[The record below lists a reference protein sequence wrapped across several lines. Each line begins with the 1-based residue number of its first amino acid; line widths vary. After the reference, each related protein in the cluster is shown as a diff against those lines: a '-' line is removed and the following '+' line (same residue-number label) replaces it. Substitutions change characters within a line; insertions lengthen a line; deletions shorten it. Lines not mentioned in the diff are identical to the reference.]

1 MDKYEFGIKLEE
13 VQKLARK
20 KEYDEA
26 SRLAATMDFRHVRDW
41 PTLAMIINVH
51 EAAGDYEDARDVAA
65 IAYNRNLGGRKLIYK
80 LTELLIRT
88 GEFKDAESMCR
99 EYEKASKNDASR
111 LILRY
116 HLRRAQKAPDS
127 ELIQILEE
135 YRKSEVDE
143 RYLYRLAE
151 LYSKTGQKEH
161 CISVCDEICV
171 YFHSGEFAERAV
183 KLKKSLGAPLTP
195 EQQELYDNSD
205 RKLEKLE
212 ETRELLFAE
221 QSRLAQ
227 LRQDDV
233 ESAINDYAAKGGM
246 DDDTK
251 AVIPEKKGGLRGFFR
266 RAFSGLQDVV
276 SKDEDE
282 EAEET
287 PAAEPETETA
297 QEVKEAEAAKPVEQD
312 VQPAEVPEPDN
323 REEMDEEDALNT
335 APLPQTGVQAA
346 QKAEETTAP
355 IPQTAEA
362 QEIPEETTKPIP
374 QTAPEVKPVPQ
385 AETEAKAP
393 ETAESVA
400 APEAKT
406 PEAEESAAVPET
418 AADAEPAVKSALEQ
432 PEQEPAKAAAD
443 APYTLMDDMPMG
455 KDALGTADLK
465 KASESLN
472 SLISAAKLKMNQNLS
487 ELAHDAD
494 AMTAPKKETDSD
506 DVKQIDEVLK
516 TADLGDTADISKE
529 IAESMSA
536 ILRENE
542 QENENLTDEEPQEE
556 QPAGETAQEVT
567 PQTETPAEPAAP
579 EIPEETEND
588 EGEKSR
594 NAEAEAHREAIR
606 LQQRA
611 LEKLEAQKR
620 ELEAQ
625 KRVLEEQ
632 NRMLMEQQKTAA
644 EKALEEKRHL
654 QEQNSQMASQKE
666 REAAMAMAEKKAL
679 EKENEALAREKEEV
693 AKRAL
698 EEKKALEEQNRLLE
712 EQAARESRRV
722 AEAESALAQ
731 LKKLEEQR
739 KAEESLSAGVSSYKM
754 FDTDNIKEAIEHANA
769 AAERIIRPDVPKAEA
784 ETEDDQIEGQLTLA
798 EWAETVREEKYGKQ
812 DTRQF
817 SKAELERML
826 DEKDEKSEAYDK
838 MMQQQR
844 EEARKAGR
852 NFDETAARHKVEAAI
867 ALHAAQTDLQIRTGK
882 ATMKLEEEAVKLM
895 SSPSEKTAAA
905 EAKQPVKA
913 ASPAPEVKPAAK
925 NEAPAESAPKAA
937 QTAAAVIDK
946 PAEPARKEAAADME
960 KTRLM
965 PDRGAQELARQAQ
978 AAQTNRTASQTEKP
992 VKQTASQAGETV
1004 QKKAVRPAAPVQKGA
1019 GTQVNARQQKKRLP
1033 KSLRVMFTKYLNS
1046 EGIETQLYDYFSA
1059 TDTELLRQDS
1069 SVGNLLITGTESAD
1083 KTGLAR
1089 TIVHAINFL
1098 YPDKRRRVARTTGES
1113 INVHGIRRA
1122 MRKLYGTVLIVED
1135 AGTIKPKSMQD
1146 MLAVMKGDT
1155 GRMIVILEDN
1165 EKAIQVLQQ
1174 FNPEMNSVFNHTVTI
1189 KEYTVDE
1196 LVKIAQ
1202 GFARARKYD
1211 LDDDA
1216 LLELYLRVNKLHEE
1230 KKTVSLDDLHSMIDA
1245 AITHAE
1251 NRKSGLFHKKKTRG
1265 EYALLTD
1272 SDFKD

>member
-13 VQKLARK
+13 VQKLAKK

-26 SRLAATMDFRHVRDW
+26 SRLAAGMDFRHVRDW

-88 GEFKDAESMCR
+88 GEFQDAESMCR

-116 HLRRAQKAPDS
+116 HLRRAQKAPDA

-151 LYSKTGQKEH
+151 LYSKTGQREH

-183 KLKKSLGAPLTP
+183 KLKKSLGAPLTQQ
-195 EQQELYDNSD
+195 QQELYDNSD
-205 RKLEKLE
+205 RKMAKLE
-212 ETRELLFAE
+212 ETRDLLFAE

-233 ESAINDYAAKGGM
+233 ESAIHDYAARGGM

-266 RAFSGLQDVV
+266 RAFGGLQDVV
-276 SKDEDE
+276 EKDDEDE
-282 EAEET
+282 EE
-287 PAAEPETETA
+287 PAAAEKPSGDRPVAEDEEPSA
-297 QEVKEAEAAKPVEQD
+297 WQRKAEGGDSLPDTQPI
-312 VQPAEVPEPDN
+312 QPAEVPEN
-323 REEMDEEDALNT
+323 RADGDEEEMDEDD
-335 APLPQTGVQAA
+335 PL
-346 QKAEETTAP
+346 KTAP
-355 IPQTAEA
+355 IPQGVSDAPQSGDSA
-362 QEIPEETTKPIP
+362 APVPETP
-374 QTAPEVKPVPQ
+374 APE
-385 AETEAKAP
+385 P
-393 ETAESVA
+393 EA
-400 APEAKT
+400 APEAEAGAEQVEQT
-406 PEAEESAAVPET
+406 PAAREV
-418 AADAEPAVKSALEQ
+418 
-432 PEQEPAKAAAD
+432 QEPARAAAG
-443 APYTLMDDMPMG
+443 APYTLTEDLPAG
-455 KDALGTADLK
+455 KAALGTADLK
-465 KASESLN
+465 KASESLEN
-472 SLISAAKLKMNQNLS
+472 LISAAKQQMNRNL
-487 ELAHDAD
+487 DQMVIDTD
-494 AMTAPKKETDSD
+494 AMITPKKDPEQETRDE
-506 DVKQIDEVLK
+506 VRQIDAALR
-516 TADLGDTADISKE
+516 TADLQDTADISRG

-536 ILRENE
+536 ILKDDEKE
-542 QENENLTDEEPQEE
+542 QEVLGSGEDRQ
-556 QPAGETAQEVT
+556 QPDAQAADVSRAAAPGETGSAGDADVKPG
-567 PQTETPAEPAAP
+567 PQDAKTAP
-579 EIPEETEND
+579 EIPEEPDTED
-588 EGEKSR
+588 EGAKSR
-594 NAEAEAHREAIR
+594 NAEAAAHREAIR

-611 LEKLEAQKR
+611 LEKLESQKA

-632 NRMLMEQQKTAA
+632 NRVLMEQQRSAA
-644 EKALEEKRHL
+644 QKALEEKRHL

-679 EKENEALAREKEEV
+679 EKENEALAREKEET
-693 AKRAL
+693 AKQAL
-698 EEKKALEEQNRLLE
+698 AEKKALEEQNRLLE

-722 AEAESALAQ
+722 AEAEAALAQ

-739 KAEESLSAGVSSYKM
+739 KAEETLSAGVSSYRM

-769 AAERIIRPDVPKAEA
+769 AAEKIIRPDAQSGASLP
-784 ETEDDQIEGQLTLA
+784 EDDQVEGQLTLA
-798 EWAETVREEKYGKQ
+798 DWAETVREEKYGKQ

-838 MMQQQR
+838 MMRQQR
-844 EEARKAGR
+844 EEARRAGR
-852 NFDETAARHKVEAAI
+852 DFDETQARRNVEAAI

-882 ATMKLEEEAVKLM
+882 ATMKLEEAAVKLM
-895 SSPSEKTAAA
+895 SAPAGSGNAVPAG
-905 EAKQPVKA
+905 KA
-913 ASPAPEVKPAAK
+913 QPAPEKKAPAKAPAA
-925 NEAPAESAPKAA
+925 PESR
-937 QTAAAVIDK
+937 AAAAGTAPIDR
-946 PAEPARKEAAADME
+946 PAGAPRNRTASDME

-965 PDRGAQELARQAQ
+965 PARKETAAAAARQTAQIAARQTAPVRTASAAGQTARQARPDPEQRGAQ
-978 AAQTNRTASQTEKP
+978 
-992 VKQTASQAGETV
+992 
-1004 QKKAVRPAAPVQKGA
+1004 KAVT
-1019 GTQVNARQQKKRLP
+1019 GTQQTRRLP

-1046 EGIETQLYDYFSA
+1046 EDIETQLYDYFSA
-1059 TDTELLRQDS
+1059 TDAELMRQDS

-1089 TIVHAINFL
+1089 TIVHAVNFL
-1098 YPDKRRRVARTTGES
+1098 YPDRRRRVARTTGES
-1113 INVHGIRRA
+1113 INVHGIRRS

-1135 AGTIKPKSMQD
+1135 AGAIKPKAMED
-1146 MLAVMKGDT
+1146 MLDVMRGDT

-1165 EKAIQVLQQ
+1165 EKALQVLEQ
-1174 FNPEMNSVFNHTVTI
+1174 FNPQMRDVFNHTVTI

-1196 LVKIAQ
+1196 MVKIAH

-1230 KKTVSLDDLHSMIDA
+1230 KKAVSLDDLHSMIDD
-1245 AITHAE
+1245 AISHAE
-1251 NRKSGLFHKKKTRG
+1251 NRKGGLFHKKKVRG

-1272 SDFKD
+1272 TDFRD

>member
-13 VQKLARK
+13 IQKLAKK
-20 KEYDEA
+20 KEYEEA

-41 PTLAMIINVH
+41 PTLALVINVH

-88 GEFKDAESMCR
+88 GEFQDAESMCR

-116 HLRRAQKAPDS
+116 HLRRAQKAPDA

-151 LYSKTGQKEH
+151 LYSKTGQREH

-171 YFHSGEFAERAV
+171 YFHSGEFVERAV

-195 EQQELYDNSD
+195 QQQELYDNSD
-205 RKLEKLE
+205 RKMARLE
-212 ETRELLFAE
+212 ETRDLLFAE

-233 ESAINDYAAKGGM
+233 ESAIHDYAAKGGM

-251 AVIPEKKGGLRGFFR
+251 AIIPEKKGGIRGFFR
-266 RAFSGLQDVV
+266 RAFGGLSDVV
-276 SKDEDE
+276 GKDEDDE
-282 EAEET
+282 EEEEKPSAQEAPEKSAKTPEDVPEAEEAS
-287 PAAEPETETA
+287 PVYEAAP
-297 QEVKEAEAAKPVEQD
+297 EAETPEAAPAPVSSRTE
-312 VQPAEVPEPDN
+312 VPEIQPAEVPESSN
-323 REEMDEEDALNT
+323 EEEMDEDD
-335 APLPQTGVQAA
+335 PL
-346 QKAEETTAP
+346 KTAP
-355 IPQTAEA
+355 IPQTERAAVKAAPAASDTAPVQPAAAAAA
-362 QEIPEETTKPIP
+362 QE
-374 QTAPEVKPVPQ
+374 
-385 AETEAKAP
+385 
-393 ETAESVA
+393 
-400 APEAKT
+400 
-406 PEAEESAAVPET
+406 
-418 AADAEPAVKSALEQ
+418 EQ
-432 PEQEPAKAAAD
+432 PALQNHSEIMQPQEPARAAAG
-443 APYTLMDDMPMG
+443 APYTLTDDMPSG
-455 KDALGTADLK
+455 KAALGTADLK
-465 KASESLN
+465 KASESLE
-472 SLISAAKLKMNQNLS
+472 SLISAAKMKMNQNLS
-487 ELAHDAD
+487 QMVIDTD
-494 AMTAPKKETDSD
+494 AMITPKKDPEQEARDEVS
-506 DVKQIDEVLK
+506 QIDAALR
-516 TADLGDTADISKE
+516 TADLQDTTDISKG

-536 ILRENE
+536 ILKD
-542 QENENLTDEEPQEE
+542 DEKEHEALGGQE
-556 QPAGETAQEVT
+556 QPAVQEQPETQEV
-567 PQTETPAEPAAP
+567 PADAAKEIPAAP
-579 EIPEETEND
+579 EEKAQAVPELPEEPAVED
-588 EGEKSR
+588 EGAKSR

-611 LEKLEAQKR
+611 LEKLEAQKQ
-620 ELEAQ
+620 ELESQ

-632 NRMLMEQQKTAA
+632 NRVLMEQQKAA
-644 EKALEEKRHL
+644 AQKALEEKRHL
-654 QEQNSQMASQKE
+654 QEQNSQMAAQKE

-679 EKENEALAREKEEV
+679 EKENEALAREKEET
-693 AKRAL
+693 AKQAL
-698 EEKKALEEQNRLLE
+698 AEKKALEEQNKLLE

-722 AEAESALAQ
+722 AEAEAALAQ
-731 LKKLEEQR
+731 LKKQEEQR
-739 KAEESLSAGVSSYKM
+739 KAEETLSAGVSSYKM

-769 AAERIIRPDVPKAEA
+769 AAEKIIRPAQAAVSPAQ
-784 ETEDDQIEGQLTLA
+784 EDDQIEGQLTLA
-798 EWAETVREEKYGKQ
+798 DWAETVREEKYGKQ

-844 EEARKAGR
+844 EEARRAGR
-852 NFDETAARHKVEAAI
+852 AFDEAQARRNVEAAI

-882 ATMKLEEEAVKLM
+882 ATMKLEEAAVKLM
-895 SSPSEKTAAA
+895 SAPAASESQAAPAQPVKPQAVSEVRKAPAVEKTPVHPAAA
-905 EAKQPVKA
+905 ETTVINRPAGDVKA
-913 ASPAPEVKPAAK
+913 V
-925 NEAPAESAPKAA
+925 
-937 QTAAAVIDK
+937 
-946 PAEPARKEAAADME
+946 AAADME

-965 PDRGAQELARQAQ
+965 PARET
-978 AAQTNRTASQTEKP
+978 AART
-992 VKQTASQAGETV
+992 
-1004 QKKAVRPAAPVQKGA
+1004 AVRPAERSKVAQTAPVQTPPARKTPAERQTSRPAPAQKGA
-1019 GTQVNARQQKKRLP
+1019 QKTVTGKQQTKRLP

-1046 EGIETQLYDYFSA
+1046 EDIETQLYDYFSA

-1089 TIVHAINFL
+1089 TIVHAVNFL
-1098 YPDKRRRVARTTGES
+1098 YPDRRRRVARTTGES

-1135 AGTIKPKSMQD
+1135 AGAIKPKAMQD
-1146 MLAVMKGDT
+1146 MLDVMHGDT

-1165 EKAIQVLQQ
+1165 EKALQVLEQ
-1174 FNPEMNSVFNHTVTI
+1174 FNPQMSAVFNHTVTI

-1196 LVKIAQ
+1196 MVKIAH

-1230 KKTVSLDDLHSMIDA
+1230 KKAVSLDDLHSMIDD
-1245 AITHAE
+1245 AINHAE
-1251 NRKSGLFHKKKTRG
+1251 NRKGGLFHKKKVRG

-1272 SDFKD
+1272 SDFRD

>member
-13 VQKLARK
+13 IQKLAKK
-20 KEYDEA
+20 KEYEEA

-41 PTLAMIINVH
+41 PTLATIINVH

-88 GEFKDAESMCR
+88 GEFKDAEAMCR

-135 YRKSEVDE
+135 YRKREVDE

-151 LYSKTGQKEH
+151 LYSKTGQREH

-171 YFHSGEFAERAV
+171 YFHSGEFVERAV
-183 KLKKSLGAPLTP
+183 KLKKSLGAPLTQQ
-195 EQQELYDNSD
+195 QQEIDNNSD

-233 ESAINDYAAKGGM
+233 ASAIHDYAAKGGM

-251 AVIPEKKGGLRGFFR
+251 AVIPEKKSGLRGFFR
-266 RAFSGLQDVV
+266 RAFGGLQDIV
-276 SKDEDE
+276 SKDEDDE
-282 EAEET
+282 DETEAGQEKPAEEPKAAAAKEEPAPAVT
-287 PAAEPETETA
+287 PEIPETDS
-297 QEVKEAEAAKPVEQD
+297 QE
-312 VQPAEVPEPDN
+312 
-323 REEMDEEDALNT
+323 EEMDEEDALKT
-335 APLPQTGVQAA
+335 APLSKADVEAA
-346 QKAEETTAP
+346 QAVSANTAP
-355 IPQTAEA
+355 IPQKAMSRRSED
-362 QEIPEETTKPIP
+362 
-374 QTAPEVKPVPQ
+374 TAPISQ
-385 AETEAKAP
+385 FSAELRKEQPA
-393 ETAESVA
+393 
-400 APEAKT
+400 
-406 PEAEESAAVPET
+406 AEESVPVEPEEPAVSPVQP
-418 AADAEPAVKSALEQ
+418 AAEPAPVQSEEPAATPAQSEAAAKAESQ
-432 PEQEPAKAAAD
+432 PEEPARAAVG
-443 APYTLMDDMPMG
+443 APYTLTDDMPTG
-455 KDALGTADLK
+455 KEALGTADLK
-465 KASESLN
+465 KASESLEN
-472 SLISAAKLKMNQNLS
+472 LIQAAKQKMNQNLD
-487 ELAHDAD
+487 EMAMDTD
-494 AMTAPKKETDSD
+494 AMIAPKKESD
-506 DVKQIDEVLK
+506 GDAVQQIDEALRS
-516 TADLGDTADISKE
+516 ADLQDTTDISKG
-529 IAESMSA
+529 IAESMNA
-536 ILRENE
+536 ILK
-542 QENENLTDEEPQEE
+542 DD
-556 QPAGETAQEVT
+556 AQEYEVLNGQ
-567 PQTETPAEPAAP
+567 PENAADEKPEAAEASEQAEAETETKAEVSQAP
-579 EIPEETEND
+579 EIPEKPAEDETSE
-588 EGEKSR
+588 SR

-606 LQQRA
+606 IQQRA
-611 LEKLEAQKR
+611 LEKLEEQKR

-632 NRMLMEQQKTAA
+632 NRTLMEQQKAA
-644 EKALEEKRHL
+644 AQKALEEKRHL
-654 QEQNSQMASQKE
+654 QEQNSEMASQKE

-679 EKENEALAREKEEV
+679 EKENEALAREKEE
-693 AKRAL
+693 AANRAL

-712 EQAARESRRV
+712 EQAAREARRV
-722 AEAESALAQ
+722 KEAEAALAA
-731 LKKLEEQR
+731 LKKQDEQR
-739 KAEESLSAGVSSYKM
+739 RADEMLSAGVSSYRM

-769 AAERIIRPDVPKAEA
+769 AAEKIIRPEAPKAA
-784 ETEDDQIEGQLTLA
+784 AASEDDQVEGQLTLA

-817 SKAELERML
+817 SRAELERML

-852 NFDETAARHKVEAAI
+852 DFDETAARRNVEAAI

-882 ATMKLEEEAVKLM
+882 ATMKLEEAAVKLM
-895 SSPSEKTAAA
+895 SSPSEKAAAPVQKAAA
-905 EAKQPVKA
+905 EVRKPVQQT
-913 ASPAPEVKPAAK
+913 APERTASVPVSKPASAAK
-925 NEAPAESAPKAA
+925 TE
-937 QTAAAVIDK
+937 TAS
-946 PAEPARKEAAADME
+946 DME

-965 PDRGAQELARQAQ
+965 PDRSAKEIIRRTQPVGAGAVR
-978 AAQTNRTASQTEKP
+978 
-992 VKQTASQAGETV
+992 QTA
-1004 QKKAVRPAAPVQKGA
+1004 KKAEPAPKKTARSAVPVQKGA
-1019 GTQVNARQQKKRLP
+1019 GTQMAARKQVKRLP
-1033 KSLRVMFTKYLNS
+1033 KSLRSMFVKYLNS
-1046 EGIETQLYDYFSA
+1046 EGIESQLYDYFSA
-1059 TDTELLRQDS
+1059 TDSELLRQDS

-1113 INVHGIRRA
+1113 INVHGIRKA

-1146 MLAVMKGDT
+1146 MLDVMRGDT

-1165 EKAIQVLQQ
+1165 EKAIQVLKQ

-1196 LVKIAQ
+1196 LVKIAH

-1230 KKTVSLDDLHSMIDA
+1230 KQAVTLDDLHSMIDE
-1245 AITHAE
+1245 AINHAE
-1251 NRKSGLFHKKKTRG
+1251 NRKGGLFHKKKTRG

>member
-13 VQKLARK
+13 VQKLAKK

-26 SRLAATMDFRHVRDW
+26 SRLAAGMDFRHVRDW

-88 GEFKDAESMCR
+88 GEFQDAESMCR

-116 HLRRAQKAPDS
+116 HLRRAQKAPDA

-151 LYSKTGQKEH
+151 LYSKTGQREH

-171 YFHSGEFAERAV
+171 YFHSGEFVERAV

-195 EQQELYDNSD
+195 QQQELYDNSD
-205 RKLEKLE
+205 RKMARLE
-212 ETRELLFAE
+212 ETRDLLFAE

-233 ESAINDYAAKGGM
+233 ESAIHDYAAKGGM

-251 AVIPEKKGGLRGFFR
+251 AIIPEKKGGLRGFFR
-266 RAFSGLQDVV
+266 RAFGGLQDVV
-276 SKDEDE
+276 EKDDEGGDE
-282 EAEET
+282 EAPVPESAGRETLPEAEEPASPAPKQESIQ
-287 PAAEPETETA
+287 PAAAAVSRQQTPEI
-297 QEVKEAEAAKPVEQD
+297 
-312 VQPAEVPEPDN
+312 QPGEVPEDSADSTE
-323 REEMDEEDALNT
+323 EEMDEDDPLKT
-335 APLPQTGVQAA
+335 APLPQTGTDMPETGETADISDTVPVQPEAAA
-346 QKAEETTAP
+346 QIAEKRP
-355 IPQTAEA
+355 
-362 QEIPEETTKPIP
+362 
-374 QTAPEVKPVPQ
+374 
-385 AETEAKAP
+385 
-393 ETAESVA
+393 A
-400 APEAKT
+400 APTAQ
-406 PEAEESAAVPET
+406 AGAQQEEI
-418 AADAEPAVKSALEQ
+418 
-432 PEQEPAKAAAD
+432 QEPARAAAG
-443 APYTLMDDMPMG
+443 APYTLTETIPDMPAG
-455 KDALGTADLK
+455 KAALGTADLK
-465 KASESLN
+465 KASESLE
-472 SLISAAKLKMNQNLS
+472 SLISAAKQQMNRNL
-487 ELAHDAD
+487 DQIVIDTD
-494 AMTAPKKETDSD
+494 AMIAPKKDPEQEARDE
-506 DVKQIDEVLK
+506 VRQIDAALR
-516 TADLGDTADISKE
+516 TAALQDTADISRG

-536 ILRENE
+536 ILKDDEKE
-542 QENENLTDEEPQEE
+542 QEVLDGREEQE
-556 QPAGETAQEVT
+556 QPATQETQTDAAVQADTASAPDAETQQSAQT
-567 PQTETPAEPAAP
+567 AP
-579 EIPEETEND
+579 EIPEKTED
-588 EGEKSR
+588 EGAKSR

-611 LEKLEAQKR
+611 LEKLEAQKA

-632 NRMLMEQQKTAA
+632 NRVLMEQQRSAA
-644 EKALEEKRHL
+644 KKALEEKRHL

-679 EKENEALAREKEEV
+679 EKENEALAREKEET
-693 AKRAL
+693 AMQAL
-698 EEKKALEEQNRLLE
+698 AEKKALEEQNRLLE

-722 AEAESALAQ
+722 AEAEAALAQ

-739 KAEESLSAGVSSYKM
+739 KAEENLAAGVSSYRM

-769 AAERIIRPDVPKAEA
+769 AAEKVLRPARVQEDVTP
-784 ETEDDQIEGQLTLA
+784 EDDQIEGQLTLA
-798 EWAETVREEKYGKQ
+798 DWAETVREEKYGKQ

-844 EEARKAGR
+844 EEARRAGR
-852 NFDETAARHKVEAAI
+852 DFDETQARRNVEAAI

-882 ATMKLEEEAVKLM
+882 ATMKLEEAAVKLM
-895 SSPSEKTAAA
+895 SAPAETEAAA
-905 EAKQPVKA
+905 RKEQAQPAQAQTVRLQRPAPAAKGAV
-913 ASPAPEVKPAAK
+913 ASPAPEAGRAVSSAIPIDRPAG
-925 NEAPAESAPKAA
+925 
-937 QTAAAVIDK
+937 TAG
-946 PAEPARKEAAADME
+946 KETAADME

-965 PDRGAQELARQAQ
+965 PAKNKAEAPVRRTDGNS
-978 AAQTNRTASQTEKP
+978 AAQTAPVRTAPAADRTARQT
-992 VKQTASQAGETV
+992 
-1004 QKKAVRPAAPVQKGA
+1004 RPAPAQKGA
-1019 GTQVNARQQKKRLP
+1019 QKAVTERQQTKRLP

-1046 EGIETQLYDYFSA
+1046 EDIETQLYDYFSA
-1059 TDTELLRQDS
+1059 TDAELMRQDS
-1069 SVGNLLITGTESAD
+1069 AVGNLLITGTESAD

-1089 TIVHAINFL
+1089 TIVHAVNFL
-1098 YPDKRRRVARTTGES
+1098 YPDRRRRVARTTGES
-1113 INVHGIRRA
+1113 INVHGIRRS

-1135 AGTIKPKSMQD
+1135 AGAIKPKAMED
-1146 MLAVMKGDT
+1146 MLDVMHGDT

-1165 EKAIQVLQQ
+1165 EKALQVLEQ
-1174 FNPEMNSVFNHTVTI
+1174 FNPQMSAVFNHTVTI

-1196 LVKIAQ
+1196 MVKIAH

-1230 KKTVSLDDLHSMIDA
+1230 KKAVSLDDLHSMIDD
-1245 AITHAE
+1245 AISHAE
-1251 NRKSGLFHKKKTRG
+1251 NRKGGLFHKKKVRG

-1272 SDFKD
+1272 TDFRD